1 MPRGVNRSYRKTKWG
16 QHFLIDDHVI
26 EKIISYADITPTETI
41 LEIGGGT
48 GNLTKKLAQ
57 LCNRLVV
64 VEADRHLALKL
75 CSIPGID
82 VLQGDALRVEFPPF
96 DKTVSNLPYQISS
109 KVTFKLLKHPFT
121 CGVLMYQKE
130 FAERMVA
137 APGTKDYSR
146 LTVCLSYKSK
156 VKVLARVP
164 NTAFNP
170 RPAVDSVIV
179 SLVPTKPRFSVVN
192 DMFFHR
198 FVRALF
204 TQRRKTLKAALMV
217 TAQLLNI
224 KTMDYLIAKMPQRCL
239 VRRPYELSPEEIATL
254 SNDSFELLEVQR
266 TTAQQ
271 HSSNEPRR
279 EQL

>member
-1 MPRGVNRSYRKTKWG
+1 MRREIDRSYHKAKWG
-16 QHFLIDDHVI
+16 QHFLIDDHII
-26 EKIISYADITPTETI
+26 ERIVSYADIKPTETI

-57 LCNRLVV
+57 LCYRLVV
-64 VEADRHLALKL
+64 VEADRQLALKL
-75 CSIPGID
+75 RSIPSID
-82 VLQGDALRVEFPPF
+82 VLHGDALRVEFPPF
-96 DKTVSNLPYQISS
+96 DKTVSNLPYKISS
-109 KVTFKLLKHPFT
+109 EVTFKLLNHPFT

-137 APGTKDYSR
+137 APGTKAYSR

-164 NTAFNP
+164 NTAFDP

-179 SLVPTKPRFSVVN
+179 RLVPTQPRFYVLN
-192 DMFFHR
+192 EMFFHR

-217 TAQLLNI
+217 TARLLNVQA
-224 KTMDYLIAKMPQRCL
+224 MDQLIAKMPQYCL
-239 VRRPYELSPEEIATL
+239 ARRPYELSPEEIATL
-254 SNDSFELLEVQR
+254 SNDSFELREVQTGR
-266 TTAQQ
+266 VPKQ
-271 HSSNEPRR
+271 
-279 EQL
+279 

>member
-1 MPRGVNRSYRKTKWG
+1 MPRGIDRSSHKAKWG
-16 QHFLIDDHVI
+16 QHFLIDDQII
-26 EKIISYADITPTETI
+26 EKIVSYADIAPTETI

-48 GNLTKKLAQ
+48 GNLTRKLAQ
-57 LCNRLVV
+57 LCYRLVV
-64 VEADRHLALKL
+64 VEADRQLAQKL

-82 VLQGDALRVEFPPF
+82 VLHGDALRVEFPPF

-109 KVTFKLLKHPFT
+109 EVTFKLLKHPFT
-121 CGVLMYQKE
+121 CCVLMYQKE
-130 FAERMVA
+130 FAQRMVA

-146 LTVCLSYKSK
+146 LTVCLSYMSR

-179 SLVPTKPRFSVVN
+179 KLVPTKPRFEVLN
-192 DMFFHR
+192 DVFFHS

-204 TQRRKTLKAALMV
+204 TQRRKTLRAALLV
-217 TAQLLNI
+217 AAQLLDVQA
-224 KTMDYLIAKMPQRCL
+224 MDQLIAKLPQHWL

-254 SNDSFELLEVQR
+254 SNDSFELHEAQKTRVQ
-266 TTAQQ
+266 Q
-271 HSSNEPRR
+271 P
-279 EQL
+279 